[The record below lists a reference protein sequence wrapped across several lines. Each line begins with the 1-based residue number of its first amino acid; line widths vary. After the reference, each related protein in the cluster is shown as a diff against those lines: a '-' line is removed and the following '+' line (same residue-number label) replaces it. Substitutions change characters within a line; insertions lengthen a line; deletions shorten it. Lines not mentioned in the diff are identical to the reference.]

1 VKEAAMPIKNR
12 QQVLAF
18 AAAAGVVLLVGDKLV
33 LTPLTNSWKE
43 RTKRITE
50 LTKSVN
56 QGSLLLAREENI
68 RSRWDQ
74 MRTNTLPTSV
84 SGAENEVLK
93 GFERWSQDSHISI
106 SSIKPQWKRGGDDY
120 RTLEC
125 RADAFGSI
133 QALTRFLYDLE
144 KDPLALK
151 VEAVEITA
159 RDNDGQQLTLGLQVS
174 GLQLNPEGE

>member
-1 VKEAAMPIKNR
+1 MPIKNR
-12 QQVLAF
+12 QQLLAL
-18 AAAAGVVLLVGDKLV
+18 AAAVGVGLLVGDKLI
-33 LTPLTNSWKE
+33 LTPLTASWKG
-43 RTKRITE
+43 RSRRITE

-56 QGSLLLAREENI
+56 QGSLIVDREENI

-74 MRTNTLPTSV
+74 MRTNTLPASV
-84 SGAENEVLK
+84 SAAENEVLQ
-93 GFERWSQDSHISI
+93 GFERWSQASRISI
-106 SSIKPQWKRGGDDY
+106 SSIKPQWKRGGDDFM
-120 RTLEC
+120 TLEC

-159 RDNDGQQLTLGLQVS
+159 RDSDGQQLTLGLQVS
-174 GLQLNPEGE
+174 GLQLNAEAE